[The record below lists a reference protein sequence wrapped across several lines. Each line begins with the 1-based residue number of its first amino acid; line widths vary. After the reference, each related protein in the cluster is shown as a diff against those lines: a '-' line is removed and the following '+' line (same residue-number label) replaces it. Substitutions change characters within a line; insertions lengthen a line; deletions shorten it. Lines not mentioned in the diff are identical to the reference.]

1 MRKNRERLLTSLEL
15 IDEKYIEEAAPEMKK
30 SKRTK
35 RKANPSL
42 KAVVSL
48 VLIVALGLFLFV
60 PYQKPIS
67 NVTAYA
73 QSPYF
78 PVISAIDRYEVSIG
92 QSKYESNFHFI
103 TDNFW
108 EILALPFVL
117 AGGLIFGGCMMAPD
131 LEGMAPGDMAPT
143 APGSNGQYVESTD
156 NQVDGV
162 LEADVV
168 KMTDKYIFRL
178 TGETGKL
185 MLHVY
190 SIKGMESEMVAS
202 FEITNTGRGQ
212 HNEMYLSED
221 GNTVTVVSDFS
232 SRIGVFTLDV
242 SDLQNISII
251 STVYID
257 GGYNTSRFVD
267 GRLLMISDYYYGA
280 YERVDYNNPET
291 FIPSVE
297 RNGESFTLPLE
308 DIVIPEVMNSKR
320 YSVVTLLSEGNLEIL
335 GTKALLN
342 FTNSVYISENNIY
355 LAHEYSAT
363 EAADPVKNVTNVMTN
378 IAILGYGEGALT
390 EKGSITVRGSLK
402 DQYSFDELDGHLRVV
417 TSTTTTTVY
426 GARLPSGA
434 LTSTTS
440 PETYESAS
448 LYVFKI
454 SDGSLVASV
463 ENFAPQG
470 EEAASVRFEGDKL
483 YVCTARIITFT
494 DPVFFFDLSD
504 YENITYTD
512 TGIID
517 GFSSSLI
524 DMGEGFLLGIGQEN
538 WSNNKVEIYEERD
551 GQVVSVAVYQ
561 FPGEYADNYKSY
573 YINREK
579 NLFGFAYDNYER
591 DKYGHYMEMTHYV
604 LLHFDGYNLT
614 EVATIDC
621 EYNYGLTE
629 DIRGYVID
637 GHLYVLSYG
646 RLTVRNL
653 SDPTLPDHVVIR

>member
-15 IDEKYIEEAAPEMKK
+15 IDEKYIEEAAPDMKK

-67 NVTAYA
+67 NVSAYA
-73 QSPYF
+73 SSPYF

-108 EILALPFVL
+108 ELLALPFVFV
-117 AGGLIFGGCMMAPD
+117 GGLLGGAT
-131 LEGMAPGDMAPT
+131 DMAPS
-143 APGSNGQYVESTD
+143 APEDEMMGGSNGQFVESTD
-156 NQVDGV
+156 NQVEGV

-178 TGETGKL
+178 TDETGEL

-190 SIKGMESEMVAS
+190 SIEGMESELVTS
-202 FEITNTGRGQ
+202 FEIANTGRNNY
-212 HNEMYLSED
+212 NEMYLSED
-221 GNTVTVVSDFS
+221 GNTVTVACDLS

-242 SDLQNISII
+242 SDLQSISIV

-257 GGYNTSRFVD
+257 GSYNTSRFVD

-280 YERVDYNNPET
+280 YEKVDYENPET

-308 DIVIPEVMNSKR
+308 DIVIPEVMNSRR
-320 YSVVTLLSEGNLEIL
+320 YSVVTLLSEKNLEIL

-355 LAHEYSAT
+355 LAHEYSAE
-363 EAADPVKNVTNVMTN
+363 EASDPVKNVTNIMTD
-378 IAILGYGEGALT
+378 IAILGYREGSLT

-434 LTSTTS
+434 LTSTTT

-448 LYVFKI
+448 LYVFNL

-463 ENFAPQG
+463 EDFAPEG
-470 EEAASVRFEGDKL
+470 EEAVSVRFEGDKL
-483 YVCTARIITFT
+483 YVCTARIVTFT

-504 YENITYTD
+504 YGNITYTD

-524 DMGEGFLLGIGQEN
+524 DMGEGFLLGIGQEG
-538 WSNNKVEIYEERD
+538 WGAGKVEVYEERD
-551 GQVVSVAVYQ
+551 GKVESVAIYR
-561 FPGEYADNYKSY
+561 FEGEYADNYKSY
-573 YINREK
+573 YINREE
-579 NLFGFAYDNYER
+579 NLFGFAYEGYER
-591 DKYGHYMEMTHYV
+591 DEHGRYMEISRYV

-614 EVATIDC
+614 ETAIVSCDYSYPLADM
-621 EYNYGLTE
+621 
-629 DIRGYVID
+629 RGYVID

-646 RLTVRNL
+646 RLTVRDL
-653 SDPTLPDHVVIR
+653 SDPTLPDHIVKTYQ